1 MKTESVR
8 YRDDDENVRAH
19 HEEGNAAAA
28 AITAREL
35 AKLLRFDFAGD
46 TWSERITFPLRRIRE
61 GETIFRSGDRF
72 HSVYVVRFGFFKNVL
87 VDPTGSEQV
96 LGFPMTGDIM
106 GIDGIDRDVY
116 VSDGIALAPGEVA
129 IVPFARLTRL
139 GRECPRLEQTLYRI
153 LSRELVGKHG
163 MLWLL
168 GTLGA
173 EARVAAFLLHMS
185 ERFGS
190 LGYSRTAFIL
200 RMTRQD
206 IGSFLGLKLE
216 TVSRTLSAFDAAG
229 IINVKQKSIEILSA
243 AALNRMLERPVG
255 LSAKAGNRGKSQD
268 QGDSASPDAKRN
280 SNGANSIASFLQ
292 LAAV

>member
-1 MKTESVR
+1 MKTESAG
-8 YRDDDENVRAH
+8 YRDDDENVLQH
-19 HEEGNAAAA
+19 HDEGDAAAA

-46 TWSERITFPLRRIRE
+46 TWSKRITFPLRRVRE
-61 GETIFRSGDRF
+61 GETLFRSGDHF

-87 VDPTGSEQV
+87 VDTNGSEQV

-106 GIDGIDRDVY
+106 GIDGIDRDAY

-139 GRECPRLEQTLYRI
+139 GRECPRLEQMLYRI
-153 LSRELVGKHG
+153 LSRELVSKHG

-190 LGYSRTAFIL
+190 LGYSRAAFIL

-255 LSAKAGNRGKSQD
+255 LSAKAGNQGKSHEQRD
-268 QGDSASPDAKRN
+268 PGSTHAKSN
-280 SNGANSIASFLQ
+280 SDGAKSLAGFLQ
-292 LAAV
+292 LAAA

>member
-1 MKTESVR
+1 MKTESLR
-8 YRDDDENVRAH
+8 YRDHDDGVLEQR
-19 HEEGNAAAA
+19 EEGKPAAA

-35 AKLLRFDFAGD
+35 AKLLRIDFAGD
-46 TWSERITFPLRRIRE
+46 TWSERIIFPLRRIRE

-106 GIDGIDRDVY
+106 GIDGIDREIY

-185 ERFGS
+185 ERFGA
-190 LGYSRTAFIL
+190 LGYSRSSFIL

-229 IINVKQKSIEILSA
+229 IVKVKQKSIEILSA
-243 AALNRMLERPVG
+243 AALNRMLERPIG
-255 LSAKAGNRGKSQD
+255 LSPRTANRGKSQERC
-268 QGDSASPDAKRN
+268 DSAGLDARRN
-280 SNGANSIASFLQ
+280 SNGANTIANFLQ

>member
-1 MKTESVR
+1 VRTESVQ
-8 YRDDDENVRAH
+8 YPSDDGVLQN
-19 HEEGNAAAA
+19 HEDPKTAA

-35 AKLLRFDFAGD
+35 ARLLRFDFAGD
-46 TWSERITFPLRRIRE
+46 TWSERITFPLRRVRE

-72 HSVYVVRFGFFKNVL
+72 HSVYVVRFGFFKNLL

-106 GIDGIDRDVY
+106 GVDGIDRDVY

-185 ERFGS
+185 ERFGA
-190 LGYSRTAFIL
+190 LGYSRSSYIL

-229 IINVKQKSIEILSA
+229 IIKVKQKNIEILSA

-255 LSAKAGNRGKSQD
+255 LSARNGHRGKPQD
-268 QGDSASPDAKRN
+268 QNDSISPDTGKN
-280 SNGANSIASFLQ
+280 SKGANSIANFLQ